1 MEEHI
6 PAINADGCT
15 CGDSDHFVSFHTV
28 REPEG
33 RLLGEYQ
40 MLIYKR
46 NRQERPESVV
56 VSRLEMSMLLSEGL

>member
-1 MEEHI
+1 MNPIMEEHI

-33 RLLGEYQ
+33 RLLDEYQ
-40 MLIYKR
+40 MLINNSAIDKKGR
-46 NRQERPESVV
+46 NQ
-56 VSRLEMSMLLSEGL
+56 LLFPDWK